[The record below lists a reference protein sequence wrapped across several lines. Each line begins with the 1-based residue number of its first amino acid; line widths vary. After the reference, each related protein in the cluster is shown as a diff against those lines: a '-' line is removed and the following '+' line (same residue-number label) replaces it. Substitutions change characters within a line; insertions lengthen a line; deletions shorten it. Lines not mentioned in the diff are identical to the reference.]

1 MKPAATIVRST
12 GPGGSRE
19 AAPQLLPRCFTAASS
34 LPVLLSLSRLCWR
47 GGAAARRSRAAPY
60 WAVAHP
66 TGGGGRQDWPA
77 TWPHWSDLPSCS
89 AAHHQPG
96 ASRRRLGGL
105 SASSKS
111 RPRRTTSSLQR
122 RCRSCWRLLLRAN
135 VADLMLFSSC
145 KRNTFS
151 LHCLALRADQLLHFP
166 FLLYEVTHTHWCQF
180 STGGFPIL
188 SRGGVSMHGF
198 QSLMV

>member
-1 MKPAATIVRST
+1 MSES
-12 GPGGSRE
+12 GGCGR
-19 AAPQLLPRCFTAASS
+19 LVLPRRYTAASS
-34 LPVLLSLSRLCWR
+34 CRVLVSLHPLWWR

-96 ASRRRLGGL
+96 ASRRRLDGL

-135 VADLMLFSSC
+135 VADLMLCPRC
-145 KRNTFS
+145 KRITFS
-151 LHCLALRADQLLHFP
+151 LHYLALRADQLLHF
-166 FLLYEVTHTHWCQF
+166 
-180 STGGFPIL
+180 
-188 SRGGVSMHGF
+188 HG
-198 QSLMV
+198 

>member
-1 MKPAATIVRST
+1 MLHRCKLPPCPALLVVGLLARRCCGQAESGST
-12 GPGGSRE
+12 LLGGGAPHGRGRE
-19 AAPQLLPRCFTAASS
+19 AGLARHLAA
-34 LPVLLSLSRLCWR
+34 LVGPML
-47 GGAAARRSRAAPY
+47 
-60 WAVAHP
+60 
-66 TGGGGRQDWPA
+66 
-77 TWPHWSDLPSCS
+77 CS
-89 AAHHQPG
+89 APHHQPG

-151 LHCLALRADQLLHFP
+151 LHCLALRADQFSTSLFFYIKSL
-166 FLLYEVTHTHWCQF
+166 THTDCWCQF

-188 SRGGVSMHGF
+188 SRGGVSMHYA
-198 QSLMV
+198 SINSI